1 MNGPD
6 PRVPHEQSDLAAL
19 WCMVEVCLP
28 AHEDCGAVT
37 FLPRGGETLEADWR
51 EWAVSVYAPVVA
63 PALPAIQHLAAKA
76 SFTALLGEDAALGA
90 ALSSPAAERSLAAG
104 RRALLDFRPPQGA
117 KLLDNLREAAV
128 ANAAAGHLAT
138 VFAVRAHVF
147 HLPSV
152 QAMAA
157 LLLAECVLGA
167 AAVGVTLSAKRTA
180 ELLAAAGSIV
190 APEPKL
196 VAV

>member
-6 PRVPHEQSDLAAL
+6 PRMPQEQSDLAAL
-19 WCMVEVCLP
+19 WRMVEVCLP
-28 AHEDCGAVT
+28 AHEDCGAIT
-37 FLPRGGETLEADWR
+37 FLPRGGETLEEDWQ
-51 EWAVSVYAPVVA
+51 EWALTTYAPVLV
-63 PALPAIQHLAAKA
+63 PALPAMQLLAADA
-76 SFTALLGEDAALGA
+76 SFTALLGEDAALGT
-90 ALSSPAAERSLAAG
+90 ALSVPAAQRSLAAG

-117 KLLDNLREAAV
+117 KLLDNLREAA
-128 ANAAAGHLAT
+128 ATNASAGHLAT

-152 QAMAA
+152 QATAA

-167 AAVGVTLSAKRTA
+167 AAVGLTLPAKRTA
-180 ELLAAAGSIV
+180 ELLGAAGSI
-190 APEPKL
+190 AIPAAKL

>member
-6 PRVPHEQSDLAAL
+6 PRMPHEQSDLAAL
-19 WCMVEVCLP
+19 WRMVEICLP

-37 FLPRGGETLEADWR
+37 FLPRGVETLETDWR
-51 EWAVSVYAPVVA
+51 DWAVSVYEPVLA
-63 PALPAIQHLAAKA
+63 PALPAMQSLACEG
-76 SFTALLGEDAALGA
+76 SFTALLGEDAALGV
-90 ALSSPAAERSLAAG
+90 ALSACAAQRSLAAG

-117 KLLDNLREAAV
+117 KLLDSLREV
-128 ANAAAGHLAT
+128 ATTNAAAGHLAT
-138 VFAVRAHVF
+138 VFAARAHVF

-152 QAMAA
+152 QATAA

-167 AAVGVTLSAKRTA
+167 AAVGVTLPAKRTA
-180 ELLAAAGSIV
+180 ELLAAAGSITSPV
-190 APEPKL
+190 PKL

>member
-1 MNGPD
+1 MTGRH
-6 PRVPHEQSDLAAL
+6 PRMPHEQSDLSAL
-19 WCMVEVCLP
+19 WRMVEICLP
-28 AHEDCGAVT
+28 GNEECGAVT
-37 FLPRGGETLEADWR
+37 FLPRGSETLEADWQ
-51 EWAVSVYAPVVA
+51 EWAVTVYAPLLL
-63 PALPAIQHLAAKA
+63 PALPAMQHLAAGA
-76 SFTALLGEDAALGA
+76 SFTALLGEDASLGA
-90 ALSSPAAERSLAAG
+90 ALSAPAAQRSLAAG

-117 KLLDNLREAAV
+117 KLLDSLREAAA

-152 QAMAA
+152 QASAA

-167 AAVGVTLSAKRTA
+167 SAVGLTLSASRTA
-180 ELLAAAGSIV
+180 DLLGAAGSIA
-190 APEPKL
+190 APPVKL

>member
-6 PRVPHEQSDLAAL
+6 PRMPHEQSDLAEL
-19 WCMVEVCLP
+19 WRMVEVCLP
-28 AHEDCGAVT
+28 AHEDCGAIT
-37 FLPRGGETLEADWR
+37 FLPRGSETLEADWQD
-51 EWAVSVYAPVVA
+51 WAVAVYAPVLS
-63 PALPAIQHLAAKA
+63 PALPGMQLLAADG

-90 ALSSPAAERSLAAG
+90 ALSAPAAERSLAAG

-117 KLLDNLREAAV
+117 RLLDNLREAA
-128 ANAAAGHLAT
+128 ASNATAGHLAT

-152 QAMAA
+152 QATAA

-167 AAVGVTLSAKRTA
+167 AAVGLTLPAKRTA
-180 ELLAAAGSIV
+180 ELLGAAGNIA
-190 APEPKL
+190 APAAKL

>member
-1 MNGPD
+1 M
-6 PRVPHEQSDLAAL
+6 PHEQSDLAAL
-19 WCMVEVCLP
+19 WRMVEVCLP

-37 FLPRGGETLEADWR
+37 FLPRGSETLEADWQD
-51 EWAVSVYAPVVA
+51 WVTAVYAPLLA
-63 PALPAIQHLAAKA
+63 PSFPNMQSLAANGL
-76 SFTALLGEDAALGA
+76 FTALLGEDAALGV
-90 ALSSPAAERSLAAG
+90 ALSASAAQRSLAAG

-117 KLLDNLREAAV
+117 RLLDSLREAA
-128 ANAAAGHLAT
+128 ATNAAAGHLAT

-152 QAMAA
+152 QATSA

-167 AAVGVTLSAKRTA
+167 AAIGLTLSARRTA
-180 ELLAAAGSIV
+180 ELLQAAGRTA
-190 APEPKL
+190 APAAKL